1 MLPLEKQNKAVDF
14 STALSYITDFES
26 ASSDHAPGGHSN
38 IKSPILPDI
47 HDFSTTDL
55 YQQATQI
62 LHSSQTFSIEEEAPN
77 EFAGLFQTEK
87 ELLQIRLQL
96 DDDLTIQSIL
106 SSASGAWIRSYVFAV
121 LIAADAMRSYGVS
134 DWDTICASASF
145 IS

>member
-1 MLPLEKQNKAVDF
+1 MQ
-14 STALSYITDFES
+14 
-26 ASSDHAPGGHSN
+26 
-38 IKSPILPDI
+38 LPDI
-47 HDFSTTDL
+47 HDFSTTAL

-96 DDDLTIQSIL
+96 DDDLAIQSIL
-106 SSASGAWIRSYVFAV
+106 SSASDEWIHLFVFAV
-121 LIAADAMRSYGVS
+121 LITADAMRVYGIS
-134 DWDTICASASF
+134 DWDTIRASASS

>member
-1 MLPLEKQNKAVDF
+1 MK
-14 STALSYITDFES
+14 
-26 ASSDHAPGGHSN
+26 
-38 IKSPILPDI
+38 LPDI
-47 HDFSTTDL
+47 HDFSTTAP

-77 EFAGLFQTEK
+77 EFAALFQTEK

-106 SSASGAWIRSYVFAV
+106 SSASDGWIRPYVFAV

-134 DWDTICASASF
+134 DWDTICTNASSV
-145 IS
+145 S

>member
-1 MLPLEKQNKAVDF
+1 MK
-14 STALSYITDFES
+14 
-26 ASSDHAPGGHSN
+26 
-38 IKSPILPDI
+38 LPDI

-77 EFAGLFQTEK
+77 QFAGLFQTEK

-134 DWDTICASASF
+134 DWDTICVNASS

>member
-1 MLPLEKQNKAVDF
+1 MK
-14 STALSYITDFES
+14 
-26 ASSDHAPGGHSN
+26 
-38 IKSPILPDI
+38 LPDI
-47 HDFSTTDL
+47 HDFSTTVL

-62 LHSSQTFSIEEEAPN
+62 LHSSQTFPIEEEAPN

-106 SSASGAWIRSYVFAV
+106 SSASDEWIRPFVFAV
-121 LIAADAMRSYGVS
+121 LIATDAMRGYGIS
-134 DWDTICASASF
+134 DWDAVCANVSS

>member
-1 MLPLEKQNKAVDF
+1 MK
-14 STALSYITDFES
+14 
-26 ASSDHAPGGHSN
+26 
-38 IKSPILPDI
+38 LPDI
-47 HDFSTTDL
+47 HDFSTTAL

-77 EFAGLFQTEK
+77 EFAALFQTEK

-106 SSASGAWIRSYVFAV
+106 SSASDAWIRPYVFAV

-134 DWDTICASASF
+134 DWDSICTSDFS

>member
-1 MLPLEKQNKAVDF
+1 MK
-14 STALSYITDFES
+14 
-26 ASSDHAPGGHSN
+26 
-38 IKSPILPDI
+38 LPDI
-47 HDFSTTDL
+47 HDFSTTAL

-77 EFAGLFQTEK
+77 EFAALFQTEK

-106 SSASGAWIRSYVFAV
+106 SSASDGWIRPYVFAV
-121 LIAADAMRSYGVS
+121 LIATDSMRGYDVS
-134 DWDTICASASF
+134 DWDAVCANTSS

>member
-1 MLPLEKQNKAVDF
+1 MK
-14 STALSYITDFES
+14 
-26 ASSDHAPGGHSN
+26 
-38 IKSPILPDI
+38 LPDI
-47 HDFSTTDL
+47 HDLSTTAL

-77 EFAGLFQTEK
+77 EFAALFQTEK

-106 SSASGAWIRSYVFAV
+106 SSASDGWIRPYVFAV

-134 DWDTICASASF
+134 DWDTICTNASSV
-145 IS
+145 S

>member
-1 MLPLEKQNKAVDF
+1 MK
-14 STALSYITDFES
+14 
-26 ASSDHAPGGHSN
+26 
-38 IKSPILPDI
+38 LPDI
-47 HDFSTTDL
+47 HNFSTTAL

-96 DDDLTIQSIL
+96 GDDLTIQSIL
-106 SSASGAWIRSYVFAV
+106 SSASDAWIRPFVFAV
-121 LIAADAMRSYGVS
+121 LIAADAMREYGVS
-134 DWDTICASASF
+134 DWEIVRASVSF

>member
-1 MLPLEKQNKAVDF
+1 MK
-14 STALSYITDFES
+14 
-26 ASSDHAPGGHSN
+26 
-38 IKSPILPDI
+38 LPDI
-47 HDFSTTDL
+47 HDFSTTAL

-87 ELLQIRLQL
+87 ELLPIRLQL

-106 SSASGAWIRSYVFAV
+106 SNASNEWIRPYVFAV
-121 LIAADAMRSYGVS
+121 LIAADAMRGYGVS
-134 DWDTICASASF
+134 DWDTICTNASS

>member
-1 MLPLEKQNKAVDF
+1 MK
-14 STALSYITDFES
+14 
-26 ASSDHAPGGHSN
+26 
-38 IKSPILPDI
+38 LPDI
-47 HDFSTTDL
+47 HDFSTTAL

-77 EFAGLFQTEK
+77 EFAALFQT

-106 SSASGAWIRSYVFAV
+106 SSASDEWIRPFVFAV
-121 LIAADAMRSYGVS
+121 LIAADAMRGYGVS
-134 DWDTICASASF
+134 DWDAVCANAPS

>member
-1 MLPLEKQNKAVDF
+1 MK
-14 STALSYITDFES
+14 
-26 ASSDHAPGGHSN
+26 
-38 IKSPILPDI
+38 LPDI
-47 HDFSTTDL
+47 HDFSTTAL

-77 EFAGLFQTEK
+77 EFAALFQTEK

-106 SSASGAWIRSYVFAV
+106 SSASDGWIRPYVFAV

-134 DWDTICASASF
+134 DWDTICTNASSV
-145 IS
+145 S

>member
-1 MLPLEKQNKAVDF
+1 MK
-14 STALSYITDFES
+14 
-26 ASSDHAPGGHSN
+26 
-38 IKSPILPDI
+38 LPDI
-47 HDFSTTDL
+47 HDFSTTAL

-77 EFAGLFQTEK
+77 EFAALFQTEK

-106 SSASGAWIRSYVFAV
+106 SSASDEWIRPFVFAV
-121 LIAADAMRSYGVS
+121 LIAADAMRSCGVS
-134 DWDTICASASF
+134 DWDSICTNAFS

>member
-1 MLPLEKQNKAVDF
+1 MK
-14 STALSYITDFES
+14 
-26 ASSDHAPGGHSN
+26 
-38 IKSPILPDI
+38 LPDI
-47 HDFSTTDL
+47 HDFSTTAL

-62 LHSSQTFSIEEEAPN
+62 LHSSQTFSLEEEAPN
-77 EFAGLFQTEK
+77 EFAALFQTEK

-106 SSASGAWIRSYVFAV
+106 SSASDAWIRPYVFAV

-134 DWDTICASASF
+134 DWDSICTSAFS